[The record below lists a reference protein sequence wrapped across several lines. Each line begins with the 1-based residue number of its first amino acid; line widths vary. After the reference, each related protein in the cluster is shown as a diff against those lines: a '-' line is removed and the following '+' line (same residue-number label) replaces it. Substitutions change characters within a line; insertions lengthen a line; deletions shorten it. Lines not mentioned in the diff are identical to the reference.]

1 MLKVTGIMLN
11 VVGLAIT
18 LVGIVRESRERRAP
32 LLRHHEA
39 ALVHR
44 VRRALGL
51 QGPSVHMTAGAA
63 VGQVEMWANAIVQS
77 PRNPDDPVD
86 AQLEAIEKN
95 FDAKLDGLKSQM
107 NRNLE
112 LQGRRMTELADQ
124 HSSLAER
131 VAESEQADREAT
143 SNSLRLETFGIAL
156 ALLGTSL
163 SAFD

>member
-32 LLRHHEA
+32 LLRPHEA

-44 VRRALGL
+44 VRRAVGL
-51 QGPSVHMTAGAA
+51 QGPTVHMTAGAA
-63 VGQVEMWANAIVQS
+63 IGRVEMWANAIVQS

-95 FDAKLDGLKSQM
+95 FDAKLDSLKSQM